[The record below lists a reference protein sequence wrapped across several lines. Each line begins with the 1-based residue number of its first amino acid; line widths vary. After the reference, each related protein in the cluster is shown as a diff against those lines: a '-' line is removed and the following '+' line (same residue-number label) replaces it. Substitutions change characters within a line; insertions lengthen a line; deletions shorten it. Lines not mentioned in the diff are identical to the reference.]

1 LAQPLPLPSVQ
12 TGVRTVAGTD
22 WPVVTCVKRH
32 AEWTR
37 HGRPAWVVLVDLCNG
52 TPSHAILFTTRR
64 EALAY
69 YVTVVN

>member
-1 LAQPLPLPSVQ
+1 MV
-12 TGVRTVAGTD
+12 TRVERYVR
-22 WPVVTCVKRH
+22 R
-32 AEWTR
+32 
-37 HGRPAWVVLVDLCNG
+37 GRPVWSVLVDLCNG